1 MTTRWGR
8 VIQGISVFALIFNWL
23 KPLRC
28 LEYVVVH
35 ELVHL
40 LEPSHNVV
48 FKNHMDKYLPNWR
61 EIKRELNS

>member
-1 MTTRWGR
+1 LEL
-8 VIQGISVFALIFNWL
+8 AK
-23 KPLRC
+23 KPLSC

-48 FKNHMDKYLPNWR
+48 FKSYMDHYLPDWR
-61 EIKRELNS
+61 MVKAELNKKDKA